1 MEFTT
6 VAHFSGL
13 VTHRLDLTVQFPW
26 VYIIIAPKAK
36 VVYIGETYDQAGLIV
51 RLGRHFGRYQES
63 ELRKCASKHG
73 ILKLHPPFIVIAARL
88 PFGEDSSESDASSKQ
103 IRLFYEGILHQYI
116 ASRFTGKKA
125 GWFIISTSTYDGAE
139 PESIKKSCESIY
151 SCFES
156 TFSFLESLTEPSPLH
171 LVLLDKKERKEHD
184 ITIEDIG
191 RLIERTELQLFNWII
206 DLLKREYAEESDSW
220 WIKGLPKNIRQQC
233 QTRKEDEGISGM
245 PPEAY
250 LTLIDFKDI
259 VAHNWKLCSSIIES
273 IAGHQ
278 GKDKGTKWI
287 VELNEMRKLWA
298 HPIKQKFLPIPRLK
312 IDEIKKICQKID
324 TIIPK

>member
-1 MEFTT
+1 MEFAT

-36 VVYIGETYDQAGLIV
+36 VIYIGETYDQAGLVV

-88 PFGEDSSESDASSKQ
+88 PFGEDTSEPDASSKQ

-116 ASRFTGKKA
+116 ASRFTGKRA
-125 GWFIISTSTYDGAE
+125 GWSVISNSASDGTE

-151 SCFES
+151 SCFEN
-156 TFSFLESLTEPSPLH
+156 TFKFLESLTEPSPFH
-171 LVLLDKKERKEHD
+171 LVLLDQKEWKDEEA
-184 ITIEDIG
+184 TIEDIG
-191 RLIERTELQLFNWII
+191 RLIERTELQLFTWLI
-206 DLLKREYAEESDSW
+206 DLLKQNYIENSDSW
-220 WIKGLPKNIRQQC
+220 WIEGIPKTIRQQC
-233 QTRKEDEGISGM
+233 QNRKEDEGISGI

-250 LTLIDFKDI
+250 LTLIDFRDI
-259 VAHNWKLCSSIIES
+259 VRNNWQLCNDTIEP
-273 IAGHQ
+273 IAGQQ
-278 GKDKGTKWI
+278 GKDKATKWI

-298 HPIKQKFLPIPRLK
+298 HPIKQKYLSVPQLR
-312 IDEIKKICQKID
+312 IDEIRRICKKID
-324 TIIPK
+324 TAIPK